1 MARSPRRSLATLL
14 WPPMP
19 SGSSRPSTSLTS
31 MTEPLGLTSA
41 EASRRR
47 QSFGLN
53 RSEVKDRD
61 SIWEEF
67 AESIR
72 EPLQLLL
79 IVVGILYAVFGEL
92 RDAVIIFGV
101 IITVAGVETWT
112 EWRSGQAIA
121 ALPKLAAPQAQVWR
135 DGVLQQLAPEELV
148 PGDVIA
154 LAAGSRVPADA
165 RLIEA
170 DELAVDEALLTR
182 ETQPVGHDIKA
193 RADPNLV

>member
-79 IVVGILYAVFGEL
+79 IVGGILYAVFGEL

-121 ALPKLAAPQAQVWR
+121 ALAKLAAPQAQVWR
-135 DGVLQQLAPEELV
+135 DWGLQQLTPEALG
-148 PGDVIA
+148 PGDRIG
-154 LAAGSRVPADA
+154 LPAGSRVPADA

-170 DELAVDEALLTR
+170 DELAGEALLAPRESEPVEHTR
-182 ETQPVGHDIKA
+182 
-193 RADPNLV
+193 